1 MKRWGHLF
9 KKWAPLLDLSW
20 YLFICFLMPGSFRCK
35 DTSLLTWC
43 TNVGPILP
51 YLSSV
56 LILAKTSDYWAWVIG
71 TAEAAEAGAFGS
83 ADFSFPALALLNK
96 SQIRTSLRIARWAQ
110 PLSLQGI
117 FLLERESYSTVIP
130 LRISALRMPE
140 IKGVCGGIHSL
151 WWVGCWAFLAL

>member
-35 DTSLLTWC
+35 DTSLLTRC

-56 LILAKTSDYWAWVIG
+56 LVLA
-71 TAEAAEAGAFGS
+71 AEAAEAGAFGS

-110 PLSLQGI
+110 RLSLQGI